1 MNNLLSQIVG
11 FILKLVFA
19 MSAAVLAVGLLL
31 VALTVFA
38 LSMLKYL
45 ITGRK
50 PAPLMAFSQFRKFSQ
65 TGMWTGGFSRQPFSR
80 QPSPKAASGQVIDV
94 EARELRDERRES

>member
-1 MNNLLSQIVG
+1 VNNPLSQIFR

-19 MSAAVLAVGLLL
+19 LSAAVLAVGLLL

-38 LSMLKYL
+38 LSLLKSL

-50 PAPLMAFSQFRKFSQ
+50 PAPLMAFARFQQFSQ
-65 TGMWTGGFSRQPFSR
+65 SGMWAASPSRP
-80 QPSPKAASGQVIDV
+80 PSPKAATGQVIDV
-94 EARELRDERRES
+94 EARELRDDGSRF

>member
-1 MNNLLSQIVG
+1 MNNPLSQIFR
-11 FILKLVFA
+11 FILRLIFVL
-19 MSAAVLAVGLLL
+19 SAAVLAIGLLL

-38 LSMLKYL
+38 LSLLKSL
-45 ITGRK
+45 STGRK
-50 PAPLMAFSQFRKFSQ
+50 SAPLMAFARFQKFSHSS
-65 TGMWTGGFSRQPFSR
+65 MWTGGPSR

>member
-1 MNNLLSQIVG
+1 MNNPLSQIFR
-11 FILKLVFA
+11 FILKLIFVL
-19 MSAAVLAVGLLL
+19 SAAVLAAGLLL

-38 LSMLKYL
+38 LSLLKSL

-50 PAPLMAFSQFRKFSQ
+50 SAPLMAFAHFRKFSQ
-65 TGMWTGGFSRQPFSR
+65 PGMWTGGPSRQAS
-80 QPSPKAASGQVIDV
+80 SKAASGQVIDV